1 MEIKGQELFHGLFE
15 AGNTVQTAQE
25 ELFLPCKPA
34 QRRIAKRFN
43 VGCPQR
49 NASDKNL
56 KEKWDCFIL
65 AADVEATSQQN
76 LCHIVLAEWS
86 LDII

>member
-34 QRRIAKRFN
+34 QRRIAKKFN
-43 VGCPQR
+43 VGCPQKMQ
-49 NASDKNL
+49 ATKTLKKN
-56 KEKWDCFIL
+56 E
-65 AADVEATSQQN
+65 
-76 LCHIVLAEWS
+76 IVLF
-86 LDII
+86 